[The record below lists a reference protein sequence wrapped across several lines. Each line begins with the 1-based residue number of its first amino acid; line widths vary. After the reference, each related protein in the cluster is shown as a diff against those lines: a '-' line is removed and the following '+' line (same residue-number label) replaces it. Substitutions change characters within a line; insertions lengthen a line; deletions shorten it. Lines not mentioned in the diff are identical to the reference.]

1 MKRAQQTV
9 LLGAF
14 LALIFVVP
22 VSQAILDVRGG
33 ERPYVLTLFTRA
45 PSERN
50 LRDFEDNLERGSY
63 YEQKIRPLFQLARFR
78 ALGELGEK
86 ALRGARPGWF
96 YYTPGVRYL
105 VEPFYRELTTPPEN
119 DPVAV
124 IKDLADQLAR
134 RGVALWVMP
143 VPGKASVHPER
154 LRRGVRPDPA
164 VGAHTRRVLDALA
177 QRGVTTVDLL
187 RVFLEVRRRHPERVL
202 YMRADTHWTG
212 EGARLAAEAVA
223 ARIRALSWYRRPARP
238 LYARRRVTVTRRG
251 DVPRMTQIPGHER
264 LFAAERVPC
273 YRVFFAG
280 GERRGEPYEEPDEPA
295 ESRVLVLGDSFS
307 RVFEHDEPGSA
318 GWISNLA
325 HELQQPVSAVVNDG
339 GASTLVRQELA
350 RDPSVLEGK
359 KLVIWAFVERDIRF
373 GLQGWQPIELEEEK

>member
-33 ERPYVLTLFTRA
+33 ESRPYLLTLFTRA
-45 PSERN
+45 PSEKN
-50 LRDFEDNLERGSY
+50 LRDFEDNLERSSY
-63 YEQKIRPLFQLARFR
+63 YEQKIRPLFQLARYR

-96 YYTPGVRYL
+96 YYTPGARYL
-105 VEPFYRELTTPPEN
+105 VEPFYRELTTPPEH
-119 DPVAV
+119 DPVEV
-124 IKDLADQLAR
+124 IEDLSRQLAR
-134 RGVALWVMP
+134 RGIELWVVP

-154 LRRGVRPDPA
+154 LRRGVSPDPA
-164 VGAHTRRVLDALA
+164 LGHTRLVLDALA
-177 QRGVTTVDLL
+177 KRGVRTVDLL
-187 RVFLEVRRRHPERVL
+187 RVFVDVRRRHPERVL

-212 EGARLAAEAVA
+212 EGARLAARAVA
-223 ARIRALSWYRRPARP
+223 ARIKTLSWYGRPDRP
-238 LYARRRVTVTRRG
+238 RYTRRRVTVTRPG

-273 YRVFFAG
+273 YRVFFAS
-280 GERRGEPYEEPDEPA
+280 GEQKGEPYEEPDEPA
-295 ESRVLVLGDSFS
+295 ASRVLVLGDSFS
-307 RVFEHDEPGSA
+307 RVFEHDEPESA

-325 HELQQPVSAVVNDG
+325 YELQQPVSAIVNDG

-350 RDPSVLEGK
+350 RDLSVLEGK

-373 GLQGWQPIELEEEK
+373 GLQGWQPIKLSAD